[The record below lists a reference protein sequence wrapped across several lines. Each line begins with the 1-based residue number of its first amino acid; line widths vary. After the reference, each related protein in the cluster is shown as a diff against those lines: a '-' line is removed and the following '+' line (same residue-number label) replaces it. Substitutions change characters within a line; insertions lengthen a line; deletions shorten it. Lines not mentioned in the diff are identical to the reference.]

1 MQLHPHTA
9 HLTLSSV
16 LPPPCPLGWAGLN
29 GLGCYQS
36 CEDPSSVSHTS
47 TTRERE
53 SGRAWA
59 GKVGVHRNPTPLI
72 PDSLRAAG

>member
-9 HLTLSSV
+9 HLALFCVT
-16 LPPPCPLGWAGLN
+16 PPARWAGLN

-59 GKVGVHRNPTPLI
+59 VKVGVHRNPTPLI